1 MIIYYM
7 LNKVLYKIKEIIRIE
22 KFHDTKILIDTDD
35 KLQTIEKCCDIN
47 DM

>member
-22 KFHDTKILIDTDD
+22 KSDDTNILIDTGD